1 MLLMRLEKYA
11 EVITWEKK
19 KKRWEREIRGNDH
32 WGRRQTRHFDSSFWT
47 VGESCDLWASTTWEE
62 AALASTEKRG
72 WKWVGSWGDPS
83 FLDIFVFKMLK
94 TWPKLS
100 LFFPFYFF
108 NFLDRGKALFF
119 FLLLGFVGTETSFF
133 FNSFYLSL
141 KKKKKLFFLT
151 RPRRIFWVIFRYLRE

>member
-47 VGESCDLWASTTWEE
+47 VGESCDMWASTTWEE

-83 FLDIFVFKMLK
+83 FLDIFVFKILK

-119 FLLLGFVGTETSFF
+119 FIIIIVCRDGDILF

-141 KKKKKLFFLT
+141 KKKKLFFLT